1 LPDNALSERIRFP
14 FISGGD
20 GLMPREERVMHVVN
34 HATYHGGMVAEM
46 IYEVPVSPPGTELT
60 VFLRDVPQE

>member
-1 LPDNALSERIRFP
+1 LPDNALSERIRVP

-46 IYEVPVSPPGTELT
+46 PMKCRCRLPSRT
-60 VFLRDVPQE
+60 